1 MHEQDYE
8 QLMLSLEDFPVS
20 PSVWL
25 ESKKGK
31 TTTVTSGLRCSELSE
46 NLRRV
51 ALSVRTYL
59 ESSELPPGKWSR
71 IWSKR
76 AITLSCSILK
86 LRLSALSTEENVS
99 PLWATPN
106 TMDYLPQRSDESLI
120 RQAETTRKG
129 RSRPANLREQ
139 VDPRTQQ
146 LWPTPTTRDYKG
158 ANSMESIQ
166 RSLDAGKNGFMGQLP
181 NAVKMWCT
189 PTARDYKNATAK
201 EWDNHKNTR
210 NLNRQMAKLYE
221 GGQSTEE
228 RNGQLNP
235 TWVEWLM
242 GFPIGWTDLSAS
254 ETPSCHSSSTQY
266 S

>member
-8 QLMLSLEDFPVS
+8 QLTLSLEDFHAS

-31 TTTVTSGLRCSELSE
+31 TTTVTYGLRCSELSE

-71 IWSKR
+71 IWRKR

-86 LRLSALSTEENVS
+86 LRLSARPTEENVS
-99 PLWATPN
+99 PLW
-106 TMDYLPQRSDESLI
+106 
-120 RQAETTRKG
+120 
-129 RSRPANLREQ
+129 
-139 VDPRTQQ
+139 
-146 LWPTPTTRDYKG
+146 PTPATRDYKG
-158 ANSMESIQ
+158 TNSMESIQ
-166 RSLDAGKNGFMGQLP
+166 RSLDAGKNGFLGQLP

-189 PTARDYKNATAK
+189 PNARDYKNATAK

-254 ETPSCHSSSTQY
+254 ETPSCPSNSTQSSSL
-266 S
+266 